1 MRITKG
7 DKDIYIPNWLVF
19 MGILAVDNVASNVL
33 KVIDNKTVTKVVEK
47 AKKEAQ

>member
-1 MRITKG
+1 MRITKS

-19 MGILAVDNVASNVL
+19 MGILVVDNVASNVL

-47 AKKEAQ
+47 VEKGTQ